1 MDALG
6 VYVLTFNCARNVI
19 DVDSFADHF
28 FDALPASGAG
38 SSAPDLIFL
47 SLQEI
52 APIAYSFLGG
62 SLLLPYFNAFRRAVQ
77 KASAQKW
84 DQHYVNF
91 LTDNTG
97 MTGLM
102 LFARDD
108 TLRKIAWKDTA
119 HVGVGLQQMGNKG
132 AVGAR
137 LGYVVDGHSSKT
149 VDLTFVAAHLAPM
162 EDSCE
167 QRNQDWQSIVERL
180 VFTHDKSGPT
190 KKDSVDEST
199 RLLDD
204 AASAHAEGSRR
215 DLFAPN
221 AYLFLAGDLNYRTS
235 DISPST
241 DEIAQFPRHD
251 AHVDDPTHYSHL
263 LKKDQLKREMN
274 QGRTFHGLSEA
285 PIDFPPTY
293 KYSHAACQDVRQ
305 GLDAKDQEWKWSTH
319 RWPSWCDRILYL
331 EKPTWVGEAGSVTPL
346 AYTALPLFA
355 ESDHRPVALVAS
367 IPLNSSEAAPGRDLA
382 PFSIDPSWEAKRDM
396 ARRKEVVVGGTCI
409 SGADQ
414 RRKWVAGCLVVW
426 DVRSIL
432 HSSILVGGL
441 SVDRYGE
448 WR

>member
-6 VYVLTFNCARNVI
+6 VYVLTFNCAKNVI
-19 DVDSFADHF
+19 NVDSFADHF

-84 DQHYVNF
+84 NQHYVNF
-91 LTDNTG
+91 LTDHTG

-119 HVGVGLQQMGNKG
+119 HVGFGFQQMGNKG

-137 LGYVVDGHSSKT
+137 LGYVVDGHTSKT
-149 VDLTFVAAHLAPM
+149 VDLSFVAAHLAPM
-162 EDSCE
+162 EDSYE
-167 QRNQDWQSIVERL
+167 QRNLDWQSIVERL
-180 VFTHDKSGPT
+180 VFTHDKSKPT
-190 KKDSVDEST
+190 TRASVDENT

-235 DISPST
+235 DIKPSVE
-241 DEIAQFPRHD
+241 EIAQFPRRD
-251 AHVDDPTHYSHL
+251 IDVDDPRHYSHL
-263 LKKDQLKREMN
+263 LEKDQLKREMN
-274 QGRTFHGLSEA
+274 HGRTFHGLSEA

-293 KYSHAACQDVRQ
+293 KYSDAACDAVRQ
-305 GLDAKDQEWKWSTH
+305 GLDAKNQEWKWSNH

-331 EKPTWVGEAGSVTPL
+331 DKPSWVGESGKVTPL
-346 AYTALPLFA
+346 AYNALPLFA

-367 IPLNSSEAAPGRDLA
+367 VPLGSSEGAPGRDLA
-382 PFSIDPSWEAKRDM
+382 PFFLDPNWESKRDI
-396 ARRKEVVVGGTCI
+396 ARRKEIVVGGLAYLGLTREGNGLLVALLFGMF
-409 SGADQ
+409 GAYFI
-414 RRKWVAGCLVVW
+414 L
-426 DVRSIL
+426 RSL
-432 HSSILVGGL
+432 LEV
-441 SVDRYGE
+441 
-448 WR
+448 